1 MLLKRFIAL
10 STLNKISKLRGLLSL
25 GSVAYPFMIYTY
37 SRDNQFDLT
46 WPLFYPVCM
55 NFMMAVIFG
64 ISLVYPP
71 TLIERI
77 ARLREPNLDARGVAY
92 TRQVT
97 KIWFVFCV
105 LNMLTS
111 LLTAV
116 SGNIQVWAIYNGVIS
131 YCLMGILFA
140 GEYGVRCY
148 LRRQNR
154 L

>member
-10 STLNKISKLRGLLSL
+10 STLNKFSKLRGLLSL
-25 GSVAYPFMIYTY
+25 GSVIYPFLIYFY
-37 SRDNQFDLT
+37 VRDSQVNLT

-64 ISLVYPP
+64 LSLVYPP

-77 ARLREPNLDARGVAY
+77 ARRREPDLDDRGVAY

-97 KIWFVFCV
+97 KIWFMFCL
-105 LNMLTS
+105 LNGLAS

-116 SGNIQVWAIYNGVIS
+116 SGNIQVWTIYNGVIS
-131 YCLMGILFA
+131 YVLIGTLFVA
-140 GEYGVRCY
+140 EYGVRCY
-148 LRRQNR
+148 LRRQSH

>member
-10 STLNKISKLRGLLSL
+10 FTLNKISKLRGLLSL
-25 GSVAYPFMIYTY
+25 GSVAYPFIIYIY
-37 SRDNQFDLT
+37 SCDNQFDLT

-55 NFMMAVIFG
+55 NFMMATIFG
-64 ISLVYPP
+64 FSLIYPP

-77 ARLREPNLDARGVAY
+77 ARRREPDLDARGVAY

-97 KIWFVFCV
+97 KIWCMFCL
-105 LNMLTS
+105 LNGMVS

-116 SGNIQVWAIYNGVIS
+116 SGNIQVWTIYNGVVS
-131 YCLMGILFA
+131 YALMGVLFVS
-140 GEYGVRCY
+140 EYGVRCY